1 MITTVHTT
9 RPGIAMFEA
18 MKHGVEAEH
27 LGNGMIQFN
36 TAYIEKIS
44 LLVEKLGATIL
55 SEEELVPTHPYKL

>member
-1 MITTVHTT
+1 
-9 RPGIAMFEA
+9 MFEA

-55 SEEELVPTHPYKL
+55 SEEDLVPTHPYKL